1 MIEAGRIRGDLP
13 GCITKPVTACG
24 AALITT
30 EISTAFADIPGTEG
44 TVCPDIFAGAAIA
57 LSAGQA
63 RRFAEANTVGFS
75 PTGGNCFN
83 KSRNKQGGYQVSIYQ
98 TAEIRRECLMKY
110 EAGQVFHAQDIGEAN
125 ALASQL
131 RSEGFC
137 SNLRRDEDGG
147 YYVRICDCFTPT
159 CKDANGY
166 FIEDDALERRIEYEQ
181 SAAGIGGHF
190 FMTDSERGDS
200 ENCLQFAKGTWD
212 GKKFWGD
219 DKLYITPELFL
230 YTNLERAVRSFIP
243 DFDVYGFDYS
253 LSTDQWKEL
262 KTSAHLHGGYLA
274 QAMEE
279 LDKWAGENPTITIIC
294 I

>member
-1 MIEAGRIRGDLP
+1 
-13 GCITKPVTACG
+13 
-24 AALITT
+24 
-30 EISTAFADIPGTEG
+30 
-44 TVCPDIFAGAAIA
+44 
-57 LSAGQA
+57 
-63 RRFAEANTVGFS
+63 
-75 PTGGNCFN
+75 
-83 KSRNKQGGYQVSIYQ
+83 
-98 TAEIRRECLMKY
+98 MKY

-147 YYVRICDCFTPT
+147 YYVRICTSFPPT

-166 FIEDDALERRIEYEQ
+166 FIEDDALEKRIEYEQ
-181 SAAGIGGHF
+181 SAAGIDGHF

-212 GKKFWGD
+212 GKTFWGD

-230 YTNLERAVRSFIP
+230 YTNLEKAVRSFIP
-243 DFDVYGFDYS
+243 DLDVYGFDYT
-253 LSTDQWKEL
+253 LSAEQWKEL
-262 KTSAHLHGGYLA
+262 KTSARLHGRYLA
-274 QAMEE
+274 KAVTE